1 MPTIKTNTTNLVL
14 HNKVKNIYNLN
25 STTNKYKN
33 KWHILQIHNK
43 KSQPI
48 FGKI

>member
-1 MPTIKTNTTNLVL
+1 MLNNQKIFREKHMPTIKTNTTNLVL

-33 KWHILQIHNK
+33 K
-43 KSQPI
+43 
-48 FGKI
+48 